1 MAIYAEGKGV
11 SAEAES
17 FGLLTEGAAGI
28 AAIVLAI
35 VALAGISAGA
45 LASITTIVIGVALI
59 VQAFNAAAEMS
70 RTLSVSGAADSTVT
84 TGRGSELGGEILID
98 IAAGV
103 TGIVLGVLGLVGI
116 NAQYLV
122 PAALVVFGSSL
133 ILGGVIAAQG
143 GHRVT
148 AMTSSGAQMQVAYS
162 NSAAISGL
170 EILVGFAAVILGIL
184 ALIFQSS
191 WVLVLVGFIAVGTA
205 LLIVSASFSA
215 AVVRLFTRAV

>member
-11 SAEAES
+11 AAEAEP

-59 VQAFNAAAEMS
+59 VQAFNAAA
-70 RTLSVSGAADSTVT
+70 VVAAALAA
-84 TGRGSELGGEILID
+84 GIELGGEILID

>member
-11 SAEAES
+11 AAEAEP

-133 ILGGVIAAQG
+133 ILGGVIAGQG

-148 AMTSSGAQMQVAYS
+148 GMTSSGAQMQVAYS

-170 EILVGFAAVILGIL
+170 EILVGFAAIILGIL